1 MPPQRGEEEH
11 PRQYQSSLPCRIGR
25 CATSY
30 GQGHHGGMMS
40 GGGDDKM
47 GESGV
52 GGDGSYNTQIRTS
65 TNLGGSRPPTAVMG
79 RDSQLLSIQQSA
91 KIQLDMT
98 TSLQ

>member
-1 MPPQRGEEEH
+1 
-11 PRQYQSSLPCRIGR
+11 
-25 CATSY
+25 
-30 GQGHHGGMMS
+30 MS

-52 GGDGSYNTQIRTS
+52 GGDSSYNTHIRTS
-65 TNLGGSRPPTAVMG
+65 TDHGGSRPPTAVMG